1 MVWHPEYVKGREV
14 ASRVRNHFSTGRDR
28 SVSNG
33 VGVHVLYRS
42 TSTPDADSPLP
53 IDWDR
58 SVDTAV
64 VVLVDNILAR
74 DTSWTC
80 YVQDIMREAE
90 SRGLGTRVFPVIM
103 EDEGI
108 NLCQGIQAIRWD
120 GWNESDGEREEH
132 LIRDLTHE
140 FIRMLRCRL
149 EVCSTDAVENLENYT
164 KNINVFLSHSTKDPH
179 GTCVAKAIRD
189 WLHDHSS
196 MSSFLAQRD
205 IPPGVQFG
213 TVIDNSIRDSAVAM
227 IYTDTYSSREWCR
240 REVIEAKRMNSPVLV
255 VDCLE
260 SVDERSFPYM
270 GNVPVIRMDP
280 TDKGRIPLVVGR
292 LLDEIFKHFLWRC
305 RVENIHE
312 SPPHATFMARPP
324 EMLSIATLPNA
335 NSDGTRLVVYP
346 DPPLGVEE
354 INLFSSVDH
363 NLRLLSLN
371 QWQEVEQ

>member
-1 MVWHPEYVKGREV
+1 
-14 ASRVRNHFSTGRDR
+14 
-28 SVSNG
+28 
-33 VGVHVLYRS
+33 
-42 TSTPDADSPLP
+42 
-53 IDWDR
+53 
-58 SVDTAV
+58 
-64 VVLVDNILAR
+64 
-74 DTSWTC
+74 
-80 YVQDIMREAE
+80 
-90 SRGLGTRVFPVIM
+90 
-103 EDEGI
+103 
-108 NLCQGIQAIRWD
+108 
-120 GWNESDGEREEH
+120 
-132 LIRDLTHE
+132 
-140 FIRMLRCRL
+140 
-149 EVCSTDAVENLENYT
+149 
-164 KNINVFLSHSTKDPH
+164 
-179 GTCVAKAIRD
+179 
-189 WLHDHSS
+189 

-312 SPPHATFMARPP
+312 SPPRATFMARPP